1 MMKKEETMLALT
13 TLRPGL
19 LVSLKTSVVG
29 NINYERLMLDAEHPT
44 ADGGLQARWET
55 TRTIADPAEHA
66 EAQKIRSEAGHII
79 RKICTQSAFGLLC
92 PEDKVDALEQAIV
105 EARALA
111 DKFND
116 KAALTRIRVYVI
128 AGRVAADD
136 VEAIKA
142 INSEIRDLMAQ
153 MEDGLGNLDVKTVRA
168 AAVKAKGMGQM
179 LSKEASDRVQLAV
192 DLARQSAKQI
202 VKAGEQAA
210 QEIDRQTIKRIA
222 EQRTAF
228 LDLDE
233 PAPEI
238 RGGVTEPGRAVDF
251 APAAE

>member
-1 MMKKEETMLALT
+1 MLSLS

-29 NINYERLMLDAEHPT
+29 NVNYERYTLDADHMT
-44 ADGGLQARWET
+44 TDGSRQARWET
-55 TRTIADPAEHA
+55 TRTITDPAEHEA
-66 EAQKIRSEAGHII
+66 AQKVRSEAGHII

-92 PEDKVDALEQAIV
+92 PEDKVDALEQAISD
-105 EARALA
+105 ARALA
-111 DKFND
+111 DEFNA
-116 KAALTRIRVYVI
+116 KAAVTGVHVYVI

-136 VEAIKA
+136 VEAVKA
-142 INSEIRDLMAQ
+142 INSEIRDLMTE
-153 MEDGLGNLDVKTVRA
+153 MENGLANLDVKTVRA
-168 AAVKAKGMGQM
+168 AANKARGMGQM
-179 LSKEASDRVQLAV
+179 LSSEASARVQLAV

-228 LDLDE
+228 LDLDG
-233 PAPEI
+233 PAAEI
-238 RGGVTEPGRAVDF
+238 GGVTEPGRAVDF

>member
-1 MMKKEETMLALT
+1 MVTLT

-19 LVSLKTSVVG
+19 LVSLKTSVIG
-29 NINYERLMLDAEHPT
+29 NIDYERRTLDADHTT

-55 TRTIADPAEHA
+55 TRTIADPTEHA
-66 EAQKIRSEAGHII
+66 EAQKVRSEAGHII

-92 PEDKVDALEQAIV
+92 PEDKANALEQAI
-105 EARALA
+105 ADAHALT
-111 DKFND
+111 DEFNA
-116 KAALTRIRVYVI
+116 KAALTRVRVYVI
-128 AGRVAADD
+128 AGRVAAND
-136 VEAIKA
+136 VEAVKA
-142 INSEIRDLMAQ
+142 INSEIRDLMTE
-153 MEDGLGNLDVKTVRA
+153 MENGLANLDVKTVRA
-168 AAVKAKGMGQM
+168 AASKAREMGQM
-179 LSKEASDRVQLAV
+179 LSSEASARVQLAV

-228 LDLDE
+228 LDLDG

-238 RGGVTEPGRAVDF
+238 SGGVTEPGRAVDF